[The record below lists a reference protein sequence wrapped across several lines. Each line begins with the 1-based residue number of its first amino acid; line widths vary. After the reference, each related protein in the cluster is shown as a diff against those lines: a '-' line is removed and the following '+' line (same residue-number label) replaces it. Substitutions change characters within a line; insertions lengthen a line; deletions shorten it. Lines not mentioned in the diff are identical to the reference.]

1 VGFKGTE
8 FFEEVRNKEL
18 KPFTKPEELL
28 LIQSIY
34 TRIKPNVDK
43 LFALQP
49 QTKFEIRRTKLLENK
64 QRVPSTIKE
73 LQTER
78 DQEFLCSYS
87 DVANYNVW

>member
-1 VGFKGTE
+1 LKR
-8 FFEEVRNKEL
+8 FE
-18 KPFTKPEELL
+18 TKRIKTFQNQLL
-28 LIQSIY
+28 LIFKVF
-34 TRIKPNVDK
+34 TRVLNVDK

-49 QTKFEIRRTKLLENK
+49 QTKFEIRRTEALENK